1 MCSKPLI
8 CLAALSLT
16 VAASA
21 QGQRAEERIRVLEN
35 RQPDN
40 RIVIGGGNTL
50 LAAGAEAIRYGR
62 YDDGIRLTL
71 MGLERPGNSERNR
84 SAALSNLCAA
94 HAAKEEPDIAIE
106 YCTESLELDPD
117 NWRALSNRS
126 YAYWLKAMYPEATV
140 DLEAATAINPRAR
153 QISQIRG
160 MLNEAGLR
168 PRIIME
174 DHQ

>member
-1 MCSKPLI
+1 MMGRLI
-8 CLAALSLT
+8 LFCLAALP
-16 VAASA
+16 SA
-21 QGQRAEERIRVLEN
+21 GPGWAQLANDEIRVLEN

-40 RIVIGGGNTL
+40 RTVLGVSNGL

-71 MGLERPGNSERNR
+71 MGLERPGNTDQNQ
-84 SAALSNLCAA
+84 SAGLSNLCAA
-94 HAAKEEPDIAIE
+94 HAAKNEPDLAIE
-106 YCTESLELDPD
+106 YCTESLTFNDR

-126 YAYWLKAMYPEATV
+126 YAYWLKEMYPEATV
-140 DLEAATAINPRAR
+140 DLEAANAINPRAK

-168 PRIIME
+168 PRVIME

>member
-1 MCSKPLI
+1 MYRKFLI
-8 CLAALSLT
+8 CLAFLSPC
-16 VAASA
+16 VAM
-21 QGQRAEERIRVLEN
+21 GQLPHDELRVLEN

-40 RIVIGGGNTL
+40 RTVIGVGNSL

-71 MGLERPGNSERNR
+71 MGLERPGNSDHNR
-84 SAALSNLCAA
+84 SAGLSNLCAA
-94 HAAKEEPDIAIE
+94 HAAKDEPDIAIQ
-106 YCTESLELDPD
+106 YCTESLDIND
-117 NWRALSNRS
+117 SNWRALSNRS
-126 YAYWLKAMYPEATV
+126 YAYWLKEMYQESSK

-168 PRIIME
+168 PRVIME

>member
-1 MCSKPLI
+1 MSAKILI
-8 CLAALSLT
+8 CLAGLGL
-16 VAASA
+16 VAAAAA
-21 QGQRAEERIRVLEN
+21 QVSDEEIRVLQN
-35 RQPDN
+35 RQADN
-40 RIVIGGGNTL
+40 RTVIGAGNSL

-71 MGLERPGNSERNR
+71 MGLERPGNTEQNR
-84 SAALSNLCAA
+84 SAAFSNLCAA
-94 HAAKEEPDIAIE
+94 HAAKEESDVAIA
-106 YCTESLELDPD
+106 YCTESLELNTQ

-126 YAYWLKAMYPEATV
+126 YAYWLKEMYPEATV
-140 DLEAATAINPRAR
+140 DLEAASAINPRAR

-160 MLNEAGLR
+160 MLNEAGLQ

>member
-1 MCSKPLI
+1 MGRLTLF
-8 CLAALSLT
+8 CLAALI
-16 VAASA
+16 SA
-21 QGQRAEERIRVLEN
+21 GPGWAQSVNDEIRVLEN

-40 RIVIGGGNTL
+40 RTVIGVSNGL

-71 MGLERPGNSERNR
+71 MGLERPGTSDANR
-84 SAALSNLCAA
+84 SAGLSNLCAA
-94 HAAKEEPDIAIE
+94 HAAKEEPDMAIE
-106 YCTESLELDPD
+106 YCNESLTYNEQ
-117 NWRALSNRS
+117 NCRALSNRS
-126 YAYWLKAMYPEATV
+126 YAYWLKEMYPEATV

-153 QISQIRG
+153 QILQIRG

-168 PRIIME
+168 PRVIME